1 MVYNINYSG
10 SKEAPFALSLAFRTV
25 NTQCSQA
32 QCIASGLQTM
42 PKSGNLCSLCPLL
55 CSCNFFVLAKYT
67 SYMLPQSLT
76 KLFILTLGCPRGGP
90 VYDEVVLPTTTNTR
104 NSAISTE
111 PNAAYATTRKTHCST
126 ITTSHN
132 VAYEVCSFNA

>member
-1 MVYNINYSG
+1 M
-10 SKEAPFALSLAFRTV
+10 FTV
-25 NTQCSQA
+25 S
-32 QCIASGLQTM
+32 
-42 PKSGNLCSLCPLL
+42 SGN
-55 CSCNFFVLAKYT
+55 FVFAKYT

>member
-10 SKEAPFALSLAFRTV
+10 NNESKEAPFALSLAFRTV

-42 PKSGNLCSLCPLL
+42 PKSGNLCSLCPIL
-55 CSCNFFVLAKYT
+55 CSGTFFLAKYT
-67 SYMLPQSLT
+67 SYMLSQS
-76 KLFILTLGCPRGGP
+76 FILTPGCPRGGP
-90 VYDEVVLPTTTNTR
+90 VYDEVVLPTTNTR

-132 VAYEVCSFNA
+132 IAYEVFSFNA